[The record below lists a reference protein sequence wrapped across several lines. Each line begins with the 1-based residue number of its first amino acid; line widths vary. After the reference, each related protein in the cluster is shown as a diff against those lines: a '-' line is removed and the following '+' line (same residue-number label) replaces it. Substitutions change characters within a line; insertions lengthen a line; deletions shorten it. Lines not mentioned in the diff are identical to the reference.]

1 MKKKIIYFSL
11 VSIILFFTV
20 SCNAQT
26 KYSTIEPYDIDK
38 KLPQNLANM
47 LSGEF
52 NLFEILPTES
62 VQEINLNCYEYK
74 DGTWERIGLVSTAKQ
89 KENNFL
95 GIRVDSNEQ
104 YIELNLNQSKNTID
118 LLNYFTGKENIH
130 STKLPEKKDF
140 TNEISFMSIHDGT
153 TTFPLETFDKNKRNE
168 NIMKAIVFTV
178 SVQ

>member
-11 VSIILFFTV
+11 ISIILFLIV

-26 KYSTIEPYDIDK
+26 KYSTIESYDIDK

-47 LSGEF
+47 LSGEL
-52 NLFEILPTES
+52 NLFELVPTES
-62 VQEINLNCYEYK
+62 VQEIKLNCYKYK
-74 DGTWERIGLVSTAKQ
+74 DGAWEKVGSVSSTKQ

-95 GIRVDSNEQ
+95 GIRVDSNIQ
-104 YIELNLNQSKNTID
+104 YIEMYLNQSKSTID
-118 LLNYFTGKENIH
+118 LLNYFTVEENIH

-140 TNEISFMSIHDGT
+140 TNEISFMSIDDGT
-153 TTFPLETFDKNKRNE
+153 TTFPLESFDKNKGNE

>member
-11 VSIILFFTV
+11 ISIILFLIV

-26 KYSTIEPYDIDK
+26 KYSTIESYNLDK

-47 LSGEF
+47 LSEEL
-52 NLFEILPTES
+52 NLFEMLPTES
-62 VQEINLNCYEYK
+62 VREIELNCYKYK
-74 DGTWERIGLVSTAKQ
+74 DGTWERIGFVSSAKQ

-95 GIRVDSNEQ
+95 GIRVDSNKQ
-104 YIELNLNQSKNTID
+104 YIEIYLNQSKNTID

-140 TNEISFMSIHDGT
+140 TNEISIMSIHDGA
-153 TTFPLETFDKNKRNE
+153 TTFPLETFDKNKGNE

>member
-1 MKKKIIYFSL
+1 MKKKIVHFSL
-11 VSIILFFTV
+11 ISIILFLIV

-26 KYSTIEPYDIDK
+26 NYSTIELYNIDK
-38 KLPQNLANM
+38 KLPQSLANM

-52 NLFEILPTES
+52 NLFEMIPTES
-62 VQEINLNCYEYK
+62 VQEISLNCYKYK
-74 DGTWERIGLVSTAKQ
+74 DGTWERIGSVSSTKQ

-95 GIRVDSNEQ
+95 GIRVDNNEQ
-104 YIELNLNQSKNTID
+104 NIELYLNQSKNTID

-130 STKLPEKKDF
+130 STKLPEKRDF
-140 TNEISFMSIHDGT
+140 NNEISFMSIHDGT
-153 TTFPLETFDKNKRNE
+153 TTFPLETFDKNKGNE